1 MVGGL
6 EVCYNKPMSALLEKA
21 FEAAKRL
28 PENLQDELAAE
39 WLLDIEDERRW
50 AEQFANSQ
58 EKLAKLVEEAKAE
71 IREGKRVEMGM
82 DEL

>member
-1 MVGGL
+1 
-6 EVCYNKPMSALLEKA
+6 MSALLEKA
-21 FEAAKRL
+21 FEEAKRL

-39 WLLDIEDERRW
+39 WLQDIEDERRW

-58 EKLAKLVEEAKAE
+58 DKLAKLVEEAKAE
-71 IREGKRVEMGM
+71 ILEGKRVEMGM